1 MKTKMH
7 NGSRLLSLLLA
18 VVLVFTLTV
27 PALAAEKPQDMNLR
41 IAVMSDLHYLSP
53 DMIAD
58 TEDFEHAFNSDRKLL
73 KESSSVLHE
82 MLERVRADKPDILL
96 VSGDLTKDGEQ
107 ECHAA
112 LAKQLQQLQQDVPGL
127 KIYVI
132 NGNHDIRNYNA
143 KNFNTADGKAV
154 PATRTHPEDF
164 KRIYDFVYSD
174 PTVIATFTP
183 AAGNEAGSL
192 SYVARPVEGL
202 TVIAM
207 DTCRYSSDNTSN
219 GDDEHETSG
228 AISADLEKW
237 VIEQTAAAKARGDLV
252 IGLEH
257 HGLVPHF
264 DVEPTIL
271 PMYLVNGYERIAQE
285 YADAGMSAVFTGHMH
300 AVDIAAMTTKAGN
313 TFYDIE
319 TGSALTYPCP
329 IRFVDLRRS
338 TVGGETNTYMSVSTK
353 THIGP
358 INYTDPA
365 TGVAY
370 VIDDLTE
377 YAREFGFSTAM
388 LKTVAGDF
396 VKSFFGKYLPN
407 DTWPVTKIIE
417 NIDKIIE
424 DVASIP
430 VAEGN
435 NLLDFANW
443 IYRCNLAGEDDG
455 NYPAWVQSGI
465 DQLKSGALLDQ
476 VLDIVAKDA
485 FGRGSVLF
493 TKFQGLFT
501 KYLKSQLNDLLVK
514 IVVSMSVDNNC
525 PDDNDKTILLEGSNA
540 QVRLLPVTGSS
551 AATTQAYVQGDTATV
566 FLTSR
571 QLRAATGAQSGVAV
585 TVDATDPAVGT
596 VVLAGRSIANACDA
610 GAAALQ
616 VKFRSGTVTLDAR
629 ALAALDLHKDVAVSL
644 ASGASLNAAQ
654 QRALGSQAAAA
665 TLANASVLV
674 DGAAASCPA
683 GSVRAAVAVNAAND
697 LTAWSLADDGSISA
711 VGGVYDA
718 GQQTYAFDVVNGV
731 TAIARFPF
739 TDVVA
744 GTWYY
749 GAAAYAYNN
758 GLFAGMTPTT
768 FAPNA
773 TMTRAMLVSVLWRLA
788 GAPAPKAP
796 NTFVDVPDGAWYTD
810 AVTWAAENGVVS
822 GIGGSRFDP
831 SGFVTREQTAEI
843 LYNYAHS
850 KGYDVSARADLT
862 AFPDAASVSGWAEEA
877 LSWANAAGLINGTV
891 RDGQTI
897 LDPQGRRKKS
907 RTQPATAIIGSG
919 RTYKGFLIKSAAP
932 AWAVSAQTT
941 RRQYRS

>member
-7 NGSRLLSLLLA
+7 NGSRLLSLLLS

-73 KESSSVLHE
+73 KESSSVLRE

-154 PATRTHPEDF
+154 PATRTEPEDF

-174 PTVIATFTP
+174 PTVLATFTP
-183 AAGNEAGSL
+183 AEGNKAGGL

-264 DVEPTIL
+264 DVQPTIL

-285 YADAGMSAVFTGHMH
+285 YADAGMSVVFTGHMH

-329 IRFVDLRRS
+329 VRFVDLRRS

-358 INYTDPA
+358 IHYTDPA

-377 YAREFGFSTAM
+377 YAREFGFTTAM

-396 VKSFFGKYLPN
+396 IKSFFGKYLPN
-407 DTWPVTKIIE
+407 DTWPVTKIVA
-417 NIDKIIE
+417 NIDQIID
-424 DVASIP
+424 DVAAVPI
-430 VAEGN
+430 AEGN

-629 ALAALDLHKDVAVSL
+629 ALAALDLHKDVTVSL

-683 GSVRAAVAVNAAND
+683 GSVRAAVAVNAADD
-697 LTAWSLADDGSISA
+697 LTAWSLADDGSIST
-711 VGGVYDA
+711 VGGAYDA

-897 LDPQGRRKKS
+897 LDPQGSAS
-907 RTQPATAIIGSG
+907 R
-919 RTYKGFLIKSAAP
+919 
-932 AWAVSAQTT
+932 AQVAMILMN
-941 RRQYRS
+941 YVEHVVNA

>member
-73 KESSSVLHE
+73 KESSSVLRE

-154 PATRTHPEDF
+154 PATRTEPEDF

-174 PTVIATFTP
+174 PTVLATFTP
-183 AAGNEAGSL
+183 AEGNKAGGL

-264 DVEPTIL
+264 DVQPTIL

-285 YADAGMSAVFTGHMH
+285 YADAGMSVVFTGHMH

-329 IRFVDLRRS
+329 VRFVDLRRS

-358 INYTDPA
+358 IHYTDPA

-377 YAREFGFSTAM
+377 YAREFGFTTAM

-396 VKSFFGKYLPN
+396 IKSFFGKYLPN
-407 DTWPVTKIIE
+407 DTWPVTKIIA
-417 NIDKIIE
+417 NIDQIID
-424 DVASIP
+424 DVAAVPI
-430 VAEGN
+430 AEGN

-683 GSVRAAVAVNAAND
+683 GSVRAAVAVNAADD

-711 VGGVYDA
+711 VGGAYDA

-897 LDPQGRRKKS
+897 LDPQGSAS
-907 RTQPATAIIGSG
+907 R
-919 RTYKGFLIKSAAP
+919 
-932 AWAVSAQTT
+932 AQVAMILMN
-941 RRQYRS
+941 YVEHVVNA

>member
-112 LAKQLQQLQQDVPGL
+112 LAKQLQQLQQDIPGL

-143 KNFNTADGKAV
+143 KNFNTPDGKAV

-183 AAGNEAGSL
+183 AEGNKAGGL

-455 NYPAWVQSGI
+455 NYPAWVQSGV

-683 GSVRAAVAVNAAND
+683 GSVRAAVAVNAADD

-711 VGGVYDA
+711 VSGAYDA

-862 AFPDAASVSGWAEEA
+862 AFPDAGSVSGWAEEA

-897 LDPQGRRKKS
+897 LDPQGSAS
-907 RTQPATAIIGSG
+907 R
-919 RTYKGFLIKSAAP
+919 
-932 AWAVSAQTT
+932 AQVAMILMN
-941 RRQYRS
+941 YVEHVVNA

>member
-58 TEDFEHAFNSDRKLL
+58 TEDFEHALNSDRKLL
-73 KESSSVLHE
+73 KESSAILYE
-82 MLERVRADKPDILL
+82 KFEQVRADKPDILL

-112 LAKQLQQLQQDVPGL
+112 LAKQLQQLQQDIPGL

-143 KNFNTADGKAV
+143 KNFNTPDGKAV

-202 TVIAM
+202 TIVAM
-207 DTCRYSSDNTSN
+207 DTCRYSKENTSN
-219 GDDEHETSG
+219 GTDEHETSG

-407 DTWPVTKIIE
+407 DTWPVTKIIA
-417 NIDKIIE
+417 NIDQIID
-424 DVASIP
+424 DVAAVPI
-430 VAEGN
+430 AEGN

-455 NYPAWVQSGI
+455 NYPAWVQSGM
-465 DQLKSGALLDQ
+465 DQLRSGALLDQ

-485 FGRGSVLF
+485 FGRSSVLF

-540 QVRLLPVTGSS
+540 QVRLLPVTGSN

-644 ASGASLNAAQ
+644 ASGTSLNAAQ

-683 GSVRAAVAVNAAND
+683 GSVRAAVAVNAADD

-711 VGGVYDA
+711 VGGAYDA

-897 LDPQGRRKKS
+897 LDPQGSAS
-907 RTQPATAIIGSG
+907 R
-919 RTYKGFLIKSAAP
+919 
-932 AWAVSAQTT
+932 AQVAMILMN
-941 RRQYRS
+941 YVEHVVNA

>member
-7 NGSRLLSLLLA
+7 NGSRLLSLLLV

-58 TEDFEHAFNSDRKLL
+58 TADFEHALNSDRKLL
-73 KESSSVLHE
+73 KESSAILYE
-82 MLERVRADKPDILL
+82 KFEQVRADKPDILL

-112 LAKQLQQLQQDVPGL
+112 LAKQLQQLQQDIPGL

-154 PATRTHPEDF
+154 PATRTEPEDF

-183 AAGNEAGSL
+183 AEGNKAGGL

-264 DVEPTIL
+264 DVQPTIL

-285 YADAGMSAVFTGHMH
+285 YADAGMSVVFTGHMH

-329 IRFVDLRRS
+329 VRFVDLRRS

-358 INYTDPA
+358 IHYTDPA

-377 YAREFGFSTAM
+377 YARKFGFTTDM

-407 DTWPVTKIIE
+407 DTWPVTKIVA
-417 NIDKIIE
+417 NIDQIID
-424 DVASIP
+424 DVAAVPI
-430 VAEGN
+430 AEGN

-654 QRALGSQAAAA
+654 QRALGSQAATA

-683 GSVRAAVAVNAAND
+683 GSVRAAVAVNAADD

-711 VGGVYDA
+711 VGGAYDA

-897 LDPQGRRKKS
+897 LDPQGSAS
-907 RTQPATAIIGSG
+907 R
-919 RTYKGFLIKSAAP
+919 
-932 AWAVSAQTT
+932 AQVAMILMN
-941 RRQYRS
+941 YVEHVVNA

>member
-27 PALAAEKPQDMNLR
+27 SALAAEKPQDMNLR

-154 PATRTHPEDF
+154 PATRTEPEDF

-174 PTVIATFTP
+174 PTVLATFTP
-183 AAGNEAGSL
+183 AEGNKAGGL

-264 DVEPTIL
+264 DVQPTIL

-285 YADAGMSAVFTGHMH
+285 YADAGMSVVFTGHMH

-329 IRFVDLRRS
+329 VRFVDLRRS

-358 INYTDPA
+358 IHYTDPA
-365 TGVAY
+365 TGTAH

-377 YAREFGFSTAM
+377 YAREFGFTTDM

-407 DTWPVTKIIE
+407 DTWPVTKIIA
-417 NIDKIIE
+417 NIDQIID
-424 DVASIP
+424 DVAAVPI
-430 VAEGN
+430 AEGN

-644 ASGASLNAAQ
+644 AGGASLNAAQ
-654 QRALGSQAAAA
+654 QRALGTQAATA
-665 TLANASVLV
+665 TLARASVTV

-683 GSVRAAVAVNAAND
+683 GSVRAAVAVNAADD

-711 VGGVYDA
+711 VGGAYDA

-788 GAPAPKAP
+788 GEPAPKAP

-862 AFPDAASVSGWAEEA
+862 AFPDAGSVSGWAEEA
-877 LSWANAAGLINGTV
+877 LAWANAAGLINGTV

-897 LDPQGRRKKS
+897 LDPQGSAS
-907 RTQPATAIIGSG
+907 R
-919 RTYKGFLIKSAAP
+919 
-932 AWAVSAQTT
+932 AQVAMILMN
-941 RRQYRS
+941 YVEHVVNA

>member
-154 PATRTHPEDF
+154 PATRTEPEDF

-174 PTVIATFTP
+174 PTVLATFTP
-183 AAGNEAGSL
+183 AEGNKAGGL

-207 DTCRYSSDNTSN
+207 DTCRYSADNTSN

-264 DVEPTIL
+264 DVQPTIL

-285 YADAGMSAVFTGHMH
+285 YADAGMSVVFTGHMH

-329 IRFVDLRRS
+329 VRFVDLRRS

-358 INYTDPA
+358 IHYTDPA

-377 YAREFGFSTAM
+377 YAREFGFTTAM

-407 DTWPVTKIIE
+407 DTWPVTKIIA
-417 NIDKIIE
+417 NIDQIID
-424 DVASIP
+424 DVAAVPI
-430 VAEGN
+430 AEGN

-644 ASGASLNAAQ
+644 AGGASLNAAQ

-683 GSVRAAVAVNAAND
+683 GSVRAAVAVNAADD

-711 VGGVYDA
+711 VSGAYDA

-843 LYNYAHS
+843 LYNYAHN

-897 LDPQGRRKKS
+897 LDPQGSAS
-907 RTQPATAIIGSG
+907 R
-919 RTYKGFLIKSAAP
+919 
-932 AWAVSAQTT
+932 AQVAMILMN
-941 RRQYRS
+941 YVEHVVNA

>member
-73 KESSSVLHE
+73 KESSSVLRE

-112 LAKQLQQLQQDVPGL
+112 LAKQLQQDVPGL

-154 PATRTHPEDF
+154 PATRTEPEDF
-164 KRIYDFVYSD
+164 KQIYDFVYSD

-183 AAGNEAGSL
+183 AEGNKAGGL

-264 DVEPTIL
+264 DVQPTIL

-285 YADAGMSAVFTGHMH
+285 YADAGMSVVFTGHMH

-329 IRFVDLRRS
+329 VRFVDLRRS

-358 INYTDPA
+358 IHYTDPA

-377 YAREFGFSTAM
+377 YAREFGFTTAM

-407 DTWPVTKIIE
+407 DTWPVTKIIA
-417 NIDKIIE
+417 NIDQIID
-424 DVASIP
+424 DVAAVPI
-430 VAEGN
+430 AEGN

-683 GSVRAAVAVNAAND
+683 GSVRAAVAVNAADD

-711 VGGVYDA
+711 VSGAYDA

-897 LDPQGRRKKS
+897 LDPQGSAS
-907 RTQPATAIIGSG
+907 R
-919 RTYKGFLIKSAAP
+919 
-932 AWAVSAQTT
+932 AQVAMILMN
-941 RRQYRS
+941 YVEHVVNA

>member
-73 KESSSVLHE
+73 KESSSVLRE

-112 LAKQLQQLQQDVPGL
+112 LAKQLQQLQQDIPGL

-143 KNFNTADGKAV
+143 KNFNTPDGKAV

-202 TVIAM
+202 TIVAM
-207 DTCRYSSDNTSN
+207 DTCRYSKENTSN
-219 GDDEHETSG
+219 GTDEHETSG

-377 YAREFGFSTAM
+377 YAREFGFTTAM

-396 VKSFFGKYLPN
+396 IKSFFGKYLPN
-407 DTWPVTKIIE
+407 DTWPVTKIVA
-417 NIDKIIE
+417 NIDQIID
-424 DVASIP
+424 DVAAVPI
-430 VAEGN
+430 AEGN

-455 NYPAWVQSGI
+455 NYPAWVQSGM
-465 DQLKSGALLDQ
+465 DQLRSGALLDQ

-654 QRALGSQAAAA
+654 QRALGSQAATA

-683 GSVRAAVAVNAAND
+683 GSVRAAVAVNAADD

-711 VGGVYDA
+711 VGGAYDA

-897 LDPQGRRKKS
+897 LDPQGSAS
-907 RTQPATAIIGSG
+907 R
-919 RTYKGFLIKSAAP
+919 
-932 AWAVSAQTT
+932 AQVAMILMN
-941 RRQYRS
+941 YVEHVVNA

>member
-154 PATRTHPEDF
+154 PATRTEPEDF

-485 FGRGSVLF
+485 FGRGSVLL

-654 QRALGSQAAAA
+654 QRALGSQAATA

-683 GSVRAAVAVNAAND
+683 GSVRAAVAVNAADD

-711 VGGVYDA
+711 VGGAYDA

-897 LDPQGRRKKS
+897 LDPQGSAS
-907 RTQPATAIIGSG
+907 R
-919 RTYKGFLIKSAAP
+919 
-932 AWAVSAQTT
+932 AQVAMILMN
-941 RRQYRS
+941 YVEHVVNA

>member
-73 KESSSVLHE
+73 KESSSVLRE

-154 PATRTHPEDF
+154 PATRTEPEDF

-183 AAGNEAGSL
+183 GEGNKAGGL

-264 DVEPTIL
+264 DVQPTIL

-285 YADAGMSAVFTGHMH
+285 YADAGMSVVFTGHMH

-329 IRFVDLRRS
+329 VRFVDLRRT

-358 INYTDPA
+358 IHYTDPA

-377 YAREFGFSTAM
+377 YARKFGFTTAM

-396 VKSFFGKYLPN
+396 IKSFFGKYLPN
-407 DTWPVTKIIE
+407 DTWPVTKIVA
-417 NIDKIIE
+417 NIDQIID
-424 DVASIP
+424 DVAAVPI
-430 VAEGN
+430 AEGN

-525 PDDNDKTILLEGSNA
+525 PDDNDKTILLESSNA

-654 QRALGSQAAAA
+654 QRALGSQAATA

-683 GSVRAAVAVNAAND
+683 GSVRAAVAVNAADD

-711 VGGVYDA
+711 VGGAYDA

-768 FAPNA
+768 FAPDA

-788 GAPAPKAP
+788 GEPAPKAP

-897 LDPQGRRKKS
+897 LDPQGSAS
-907 RTQPATAIIGSG
+907 R
-919 RTYKGFLIKSAAP
+919 
-932 AWAVSAQTT
+932 AQVAMILMN
-941 RRQYRS
+941 YVEHVVNA

>member
-1 MKTKMH
+1 MNHSKRI
-7 NGSRLLSLLLA
+7 GSRLLSLLLA
-18 VVLVFTLTV
+18 VALVLALSV
-27 PALAAEKPQDMNLR
+27 PAFAAQDSHSGADTGTLK
-41 IAVMSDLHYLSP
+41 IAVMSDDHYLSP
-53 DMIAD
+53 SMIRDTAD
-58 TEDFEHAFNSDRKLL
+58 YTTALNSDRKMFA
-73 KESSSVLHE
+73 ESDAILRT
-82 MLERVRADKPDILL
+82 MLDAVRQDKPDVLL
-96 VSGDLTKDGEQ
+96 ISGDLTKDGEQ
-107 ECHAA
+107 ECHKA
-112 LAKQLQQLQQDVPGL
+112 LAKALQQLQRDVPGL
-127 KIYVI
+127 KVYVI
-132 NGNHDIRNYNA
+132 NGNHDIRNA
-143 KNFNTADGKAV
+143 DALNFNTADGKAV
-154 PATRTHPEDF
+154 PATRTDPEDF
-164 KRIYDFVYSD
+164 KRIYDFIYSD
-174 PTVIATFTP
+174 PTVIATYTP
-183 AAGNEAGSL
+183 PAGKEAGGL
-192 SYVARPVEGL
+192 SYVARPADGYTLV
-202 TVIAM
+202 VI
-207 DTCRYSSDNTSN
+207 DTGRYSSDNTSTGKN
-219 GDDEHETSG
+219 EHETSG
-228 AISADLEKW
+228 AISADLEQW
-237 VIEQTAAAKARGDLV
+237 VIEQTAAAKARGDVVL
-252 IGLEH
+252 GMQH
-257 HGLVPHF
+257 HGLVAHF
-264 DVEPTIL
+264 DVQPTIL
-271 PMYLVNGYERIAQE
+271 PMYLVNDYERLSQE
-285 YADAGMSAVFTGHMH
+285 YADAGMSVMFTGHSH
-300 AVDIAAMTTKAGN
+300 AVDIASATTVAGN
-313 TFYDIE
+313 TIYDIE
-319 TGSALTYPCP
+319 TGSGLTYPSP
-329 IRFVDLRRS
+329 LRFVELRRS
-338 TVGGETNTYMSVSTK
+338 ADATVVSTGVR
-353 THIGP
+353 THFGP
-358 INYTDPA
+358 IHYTDPL
-365 TGVAY
+365 TGTAKT
-370 VIDDLTE
+370 IDDLTE
-377 YAREFGFSTAM
+377 YGRAHGFTTDM
-388 LKTVAGDF
+388 LKTVAGSF
-396 VKSFFGKYLPN
+396 VKSFFGKFLPN
-407 DTWPVTKIIE
+407 DTWPVTKIIA
-417 NIDKIIE
+417 NIDQIID
-424 DVASIP
+424 DVAAVPI
-430 VAEGN
+430 AEGN

-443 IYRCNLAGEDDG
+443 IYQCNLAGEDDG
-455 NYPAWVQSGI
+455 NYPAWVQSGV

-476 VLDIVAKDA
+476 VLDIVARDT
-485 FGRGSVLF
+485 FGCGSVLF

-501 KYLKSQLNDLLVK
+501 RYLKSQLNDLLVK

-525 PDDNDKTILLEGSNA
+525 ADDNDMTFLIANSGDA
-540 QVRLLPVTGSS
+540 QIRLLPVSGSS
-551 AATTQAYVQGDTATV
+551 AATTQAYVQGSTATV

-571 QLRAATGAQSGVAV
+571 QLRAATDAQFDATV
-585 TVDATDPAVGT
+585 TINATDPAADT
-596 VVLAGRSIANACDA
+596 VILSGRSIINARNA
-610 GAAALQ
+610 GVAALQ

-654 QRALGSQAAAA
+654 QRALGSQAATA

-683 GSVRAAVAVNAAND
+683 GSVRAEVAVNAADD

-711 VGGVYDA
+711 VGGAYDA

-897 LDPQGRRKKS
+897 LDPQGSAS
-907 RTQPATAIIGSG
+907 R
-919 RTYKGFLIKSAAP
+919 
-932 AWAVSAQTT
+932 AQVAMILMN
-941 RRQYRS
+941 YVEHVVNA

>member
-27 PALAAEKPQDMNLR
+27 PALAADKPQDMNLR

-58 TEDFEHAFNSDRKLL
+58 TADFEHALNSDRKLL
-73 KESSSVLHE
+73 KESSAILYE
-82 MLERVRADKPDILL
+82 KFEQVRADKPDILL

-154 PATRTHPEDF
+154 PATRTEPEDF

-174 PTVIATFTP
+174 PTVLATFTP
-183 AAGNEAGSL
+183 AEGNKAGGL

-264 DVEPTIL
+264 DVQPTIL

-285 YADAGMSAVFTGHMH
+285 YADAGMSVVFTGHMH

-329 IRFVDLRRS
+329 VRFVDLRRS

-358 INYTDPA
+358 IHYTDPA

-377 YAREFGFSTAM
+377 YAREFGFTTAM

-407 DTWPVTKIIE
+407 DTWPVTKIIA
-417 NIDKIIE
+417 NIDQIID
-424 DVASIP
+424 DVAAVPI
-430 VAEGN
+430 AEGN

-683 GSVRAAVAVNAAND
+683 GSVRAAVAVNAADD

-711 VGGVYDA
+711 VSGAYDA

-862 AFPDAASVSGWAEEA
+862 AFPDAGSVSGWAEEA

-897 LDPQGRRKKS
+897 LDPQGSAS
-907 RTQPATAIIGSG
+907 R
-919 RTYKGFLIKSAAP
+919 
-932 AWAVSAQTT
+932 AQVAMILMN
-941 RRQYRS
+941 YVEHVVNA

>member
-154 PATRTHPEDF
+154 PATRTEPEDF

-174 PTVIATFTP
+174 PTVLATFTP
-183 AAGNEAGSL
+183 AEGNKAGGL

-264 DVEPTIL
+264 DVQPTIL

-285 YADAGMSAVFTGHMH
+285 YADAGMSVVFTGHMH

-329 IRFVDLRRS
+329 VRFVDLRRS

-358 INYTDPA
+358 IHYTDPA

-377 YAREFGFSTAM
+377 YAREFGFTTAM

-396 VKSFFGKYLPN
+396 IKSFFGKYLPN
-407 DTWPVTKIIE
+407 DTWPVTKIVA
-417 NIDKIIE
+417 NIDQIID
-424 DVASIP
+424 DVAAVPI
-430 VAEGN
+430 AEGN

-455 NYPAWVQSGI
+455 NYPAWVQSGV

-683 GSVRAAVAVNAAND
+683 GSVRAAVAVNAADD

-711 VGGVYDA
+711 VGGAYDA

-788 GAPAPKAP
+788 GEPAPKAP

-897 LDPQGRRKKS
+897 LDPQGSAS
-907 RTQPATAIIGSG
+907 R
-919 RTYKGFLIKSAAP
+919 
-932 AWAVSAQTT
+932 AQVAMILMN
-941 RRQYRS
+941 YVEHVVNA

>member
-154 PATRTHPEDF
+154 PATRTEPEDF

-174 PTVIATFTP
+174 PTVLATFTP
-183 AAGNEAGSL
+183 AEGNKAGGL

-264 DVEPTIL
+264 DVQPTIL

-285 YADAGMSAVFTGHMH
+285 YADAGMSVVFTGHMH

-329 IRFVDLRRS
+329 VRFVDLRRS

-358 INYTDPA
+358 IHYTDPA

-377 YAREFGFSTAM
+377 YAREFGFTTAM

-407 DTWPVTKIIE
+407 DTWPVTKIVA
-417 NIDKIIE
+417 NIDQIID
-424 DVASIP
+424 DVAAVPI
-430 VAEGN
+430 AEGN

-540 QVRLLPVTGSS
+540 QVRLLPVTGSN

-665 TLANASVLV
+665 TLTNASVLV

-683 GSVRAAVAVNAAND
+683 GSVRAAVAVNAADD

-711 VGGVYDA
+711 VSGAYDA

-897 LDPQGRRKKS
+897 LDPQGSAS
-907 RTQPATAIIGSG
+907 R
-919 RTYKGFLIKSAAP
+919 
-932 AWAVSAQTT
+932 AQVAMILMN
-941 RRQYRS
+941 YVEHVVNA

>member
-154 PATRTHPEDF
+154 PATRTEPEDF
-164 KRIYDFVYSD
+164 KQIYDFVYSD

-183 AAGNEAGSL
+183 AEGNKAGGL

-202 TVIAM
+202 TIVAM
-207 DTCRYSSDNTSN
+207 DTCRYSKENTSN
-219 GDDEHETSG
+219 GTDEHETSG

-455 NYPAWVQSGI
+455 NYPAWVQSGV

-476 VLDIVAKDA
+476 VLDIVARDT
-485 FGRGSVLF
+485 FGCGSVLF

-501 KYLKSQLNDLLVK
+501 RYLKSQLNDLLVK

-571 QLRAATGAQSGVAV
+571 QLRAATDAQFDATV
-585 TVDATDPAVGT
+585 TINATDPAADT
-596 VVLAGRSIANACDA
+596 VILSGRSIINARNA
-610 GAAALQ
+610 GVAALQ

-644 ASGASLNAAQ
+644 TGASLNAAQ
-654 QRALGSQAAAA
+654 QRALGSQAATA

-683 GSVRAAVAVNAAND
+683 GSVRAAVAVNAADD

-711 VGGVYDA
+711 VGGTYDA

-897 LDPQGRRKKS
+897 LDPQGSAS
-907 RTQPATAIIGSG
+907 R
-919 RTYKGFLIKSAAP
+919 
-932 AWAVSAQTT
+932 AQVAMILMN
-941 RRQYRS
+941 YVEHVVNA

>member
-143 KNFNTADGKAV
+143 KNFNTPDGKAV
-154 PATRTHPEDF
+154 PATRTEPEDF

-174 PTVIATFTP
+174 PTVLATFTP
-183 AAGNEAGSL
+183 AEGNKAGGL

-264 DVEPTIL
+264 DVQPTIL

-285 YADAGMSAVFTGHMH
+285 YADAGMSVVFTGHMH

-329 IRFVDLRRS
+329 VRFVDLRRS

-358 INYTDPA
+358 IHYTDPA

-377 YAREFGFSTAM
+377 YAREFGFTTAM

-396 VKSFFGKYLPN
+396 IKSFFGKYLPN
-407 DTWPVTKIIE
+407 DTWPVTKIIA
-417 NIDKIIE
+417 NIDQIID
-424 DVASIP
+424 DVAAVPI
-430 VAEGN
+430 AEGN

-585 TVDATDPAVGT
+585 TGDATDPAVGT

-654 QRALGSQAAAA
+654 QRALGSQAATA

-683 GSVRAAVAVNAAND
+683 GSVRAAVAVNAADD

-711 VGGVYDA
+711 VGGAYDA

-897 LDPQGRRKKS
+897 LDPQGSAS
-907 RTQPATAIIGSG
+907 R
-919 RTYKGFLIKSAAP
+919 
-932 AWAVSAQTT
+932 AQVAMILMN
-941 RRQYRS
+941 YVEHVVNA

>member
-58 TEDFEHAFNSDRKLL
+58 TEDFEHALNSDRKLL
-73 KESSSVLHE
+73 KESSAILNE
-82 MLERVRADKPDILL
+82 MFERVRADKPDILL

-112 LAKQLQQLQQDVPGL
+112 LAKQLQQLQQDIPGL

-154 PATRTHPEDF
+154 LATRTEPEDF

-183 AAGNEAGSL
+183 AEGNKAGGL

-207 DTCRYSSDNTSN
+207 DTCRYSSDNTSI

-264 DVEPTIL
+264 DVQPTIL

-285 YADAGMSAVFTGHMH
+285 YADAGMSVVFTGHMH
-300 AVDIAAMTTKAGN
+300 AVDIAAMTTAAGN

-358 INYTDPA
+358 IHYTDPA
-365 TGVAY
+365 TGAAY

-377 YAREFGFSTAM
+377 YAREFGFSTDM

-407 DTWPVTKIIE
+407 DTWPVTKIVA
-417 NIDKIIE
+417 NIDQIID
-424 DVASIP
+424 DVAAIP
-430 VAEGN
+430 IAEGK

-443 IYRCNLAGEDDG
+443 IYQCNLAGEDDG
-455 NYPAWVQSGI
+455 NYPAWVQSGV

-525 PDDNDKTILLEGSNA
+525 PDDNDKTILLEDSNA
-540 QVRLLPVTGSS
+540 QIRLLPVTGSGT
-551 AATTQAYVQGDTATV
+551 ATTQAYVQGDTATV

-596 VVLAGRSIANACDA
+596 VVLSGRSIANARDA

-654 QRALGSQAAAA
+654 QRALGSQAATA

-683 GSVRAAVAVNAAND
+683 GSVRAAVAVNAADD

-711 VGGVYDA
+711 VGGAYDA

-862 AFPDAASVSGWAEEA
+862 AFPDAGSVSGWAEEA
-877 LSWANAAGLINGTV
+877 LSWANATGLINGTV

-897 LDPQGRRKKS
+897 LDPQGSAS
-907 RTQPATAIIGSG
+907 R
-919 RTYKGFLIKSAAP
+919 
-932 AWAVSAQTT
+932 AQVAMILMN
-941 RRQYRS
+941 YVEHVVNA

>member
-18 VVLVFTLTV
+18 VVLAFTLTV
-27 PALAAEKPQDMNLR
+27 PALAADKPQDMNLR

-143 KNFNTADGKAV
+143 KNFNTPDGKAV

-202 TVIAM
+202 TIIAM
-207 DTCRYSSDNTSN
+207 DTCRYSKENTSN
-219 GDDEHETSG
+219 GTDEHETSG

-252 IGLEH
+252 VGLEH

-285 YADAGMSAVFTGHMH
+285 YADAGMSVVFTGHMH

-358 INYTDPA
+358 IHYTDPA

-377 YAREFGFSTAM
+377 YAREFGFTTAM

-396 VKSFFGKYLPN
+396 IKSFFGKYLPN
-407 DTWPVTKIIE
+407 DTWPVTKIIA
-417 NIDKIIE
+417 NIDQIID
-424 DVASIP
+424 DVAAVPI
-430 VAEGN
+430 AEGN

-683 GSVRAAVAVNAAND
+683 GSVRAAVAVNAADD

-711 VGGVYDA
+711 VGGAYDA

-897 LDPQGRRKKS
+897 LDPQGSAS
-907 RTQPATAIIGSG
+907 R
-919 RTYKGFLIKSAAP
+919 
-932 AWAVSAQTT
+932 AQVAMILMN
-941 RRQYRS
+941 YVEHVVNA

>member
-18 VVLVFTLTV
+18 VVLVLTLTV

-73 KESSSVLHE
+73 KESSSVLRE

-112 LAKQLQQLQQDVPGL
+112 LAKQLQQLQQDIPGL

-143 KNFNTADGKAV
+143 KDFNTPDGKAV

-202 TVIAM
+202 TIVAM
-207 DTCRYSSDNTSN
+207 DTCRYSKENTSN
-219 GDDEHETSG
+219 GTDEHETSG

-407 DTWPVTKIIE
+407 DTWPVTKIIA
-417 NIDKIIE
+417 NIDQIID
-424 DVASIP
+424 DVAAVPI
-430 VAEGN
+430 AEGN

-455 NYPAWVQSGI
+455 NYPAWVQSGM
-465 DQLKSGALLDQ
+465 DQLRSGALLDQ

-485 FGRGSVLF
+485 FGRSSVLF

-501 KYLKSQLNDLLVK
+501 KYLKGQLNDLLVK

-571 QLRAATGAQSGVAV
+571 QLRTATGAQSGVAV

-665 TLANASVLV
+665 TLANTSVLV

-683 GSVRAAVAVNAAND
+683 GSVRAAVAVNAADD

-711 VGGVYDA
+711 VGGAYDA

-749 GAAAYAYNN
+749 GAAAYACNN

-788 GAPAPKAP
+788 GEPAPKAP

-862 AFPDAASVSGWAEEA
+862 AFPDAGSVSGWAEEA

-897 LDPQGRRKKS
+897 LDPQGSAS
-907 RTQPATAIIGSG
+907 R
-919 RTYKGFLIKSAAP
+919 
-932 AWAVSAQTT
+932 AQVAMILMN
-941 RRQYRS
+941 YVEHVVNA

>member
-73 KESSSVLHE
+73 KESSSVLRE

-154 PATRTHPEDF
+154 PATRTEPEDF

-183 AAGNEAGSL
+183 AEGNKAGGL

-207 DTCRYSSDNTSN
+207 DTCRYSSDNTSI

-264 DVEPTIL
+264 DVQPTIL

-285 YADAGMSAVFTGHMH
+285 YADAGMSVVFTGHMH
-300 AVDIAAMTTKAGN
+300 AVDIAAMTTASGN

-329 IRFVDLRRS
+329 VRFVDLRRS

-358 INYTDPA
+358 IHYTDPA

-377 YAREFGFSTAM
+377 YAREFGFTTAM

-407 DTWPVTKIIE
+407 DTWPVTKIVA
-417 NIDKIIE
+417 NIDQIID
-424 DVASIP
+424 DVAAIP
-430 VAEGN
+430 IAEGN

-455 NYPAWVQSGI
+455 NYPAWVQSGV

-654 QRALGSQAAAA
+654 QRALGSQAATA

-683 GSVRAAVAVNAAND
+683 GSVRAAVAVNAADD

-711 VGGVYDA
+711 VGGAYDA

-788 GAPAPKAP
+788 GEPAPKAP

-810 AVTWAAENGVVS
+810 AVTWAAENGVIS

-862 AFPDAASVSGWAEEA
+862 AFPDAGSVSGWAEEA

-897 LDPQGRRKKS
+897 LDPQGSAS
-907 RTQPATAIIGSG
+907 R
-919 RTYKGFLIKSAAP
+919 
-932 AWAVSAQTT
+932 AQVAMILMN
-941 RRQYRS
+941 YVEHVVNA

>member
-143 KNFNTADGKAV
+143 KNFNTPDGKAV

-455 NYPAWVQSGI
+455 NYPAWVQSGM
-465 DQLKSGALLDQ
+465 DQLRSGALLDQ

-485 FGRGSVLF
+485 FGRSSVLF

-540 QVRLLPVTGSS
+540 QMRLLPVTGSS

-654 QRALGSQAAAA
+654 QRALGSQAATA

-683 GSVRAAVAVNAAND
+683 GSVRAAVAVNAADD

-711 VGGVYDA
+711 VGGAYDA

-788 GAPAPKAP
+788 GEPAPKAP

-862 AFPDAASVSGWAEEA
+862 AFPDAGSVSGWAEEA

-897 LDPQGRRKKS
+897 LDPQGSAS
-907 RTQPATAIIGSG
+907 R
-919 RTYKGFLIKSAAP
+919 
-932 AWAVSAQTT
+932 AQVAMILMN
-941 RRQYRS
+941 YVEHVVNA

>member
-73 KESSSVLHE
+73 KESSSVLRE

-112 LAKQLQQLQQDVPGL
+112 LAKQLQQLQQDIPGL

-143 KNFNTADGKAV
+143 KNFNTPDGKAV

-202 TVIAM
+202 TIVAM
-207 DTCRYSSDNTSN
+207 DTCRYSKENTSN
-219 GDDEHETSG
+219 GTDEHETSG

-329 IRFVDLRRS
+329 VRFVDLRRS

-358 INYTDPA
+358 IHYTDPA

-377 YAREFGFSTAM
+377 YAREFGFTTAM

-407 DTWPVTKIIE
+407 DTWPVTKIVA
-417 NIDKIIE
+417 NIDQIID
-424 DVASIP
+424 DVAAVPI
-430 VAEGN
+430 AEGN

-540 QVRLLPVTGSS
+540 QVRLLPVTGSN

-683 GSVRAAVAVNAAND
+683 GSVRAAVAVNAADD

-711 VGGVYDA
+711 VGGAYDA

-788 GAPAPKAP
+788 GEPAPKAP

-862 AFPDAASVSGWAEEA
+862 AFPDAGSVSGWAEEA

-897 LDPQGRRKKS
+897 LDPQGSAS
-907 RTQPATAIIGSG
+907 R
-919 RTYKGFLIKSAAP
+919 
-932 AWAVSAQTT
+932 AQVAMILMN
-941 RRQYRS
+941 YVEHVVNA

>member
-143 KNFNTADGKAV
+143 KNFNTADGKAM
-154 PATRTHPEDF
+154 PATRTEPEDF

-174 PTVIATFTP
+174 PTVLATFTP
-183 AAGNEAGSL
+183 AEGNKAGGL

-264 DVEPTIL
+264 DVQPTIL

-285 YADAGMSAVFTGHMH
+285 YADAGMSVVFTGHMH

-329 IRFVDLRRS
+329 VRFVDLRRS

-358 INYTDPA
+358 IHYTDPA

-377 YAREFGFSTAM
+377 YAREFGFTTAM

-407 DTWPVTKIIE
+407 DTWPVTKIVA
-417 NIDKIIE
+417 NIDQIID
-424 DVASIP
+424 DVAAVPI
-430 VAEGN
+430 AEGN

-540 QVRLLPVTGSS
+540 QVRLLPVTGSN

-683 GSVRAAVAVNAAND
+683 GSVRAAVAVNAADD

-711 VGGVYDA
+711 VSGAYDA

-897 LDPQGRRKKS
+897 LDPQGSAS
-907 RTQPATAIIGSG
+907 R
-919 RTYKGFLIKSAAP
+919 
-932 AWAVSAQTT
+932 AQVAMILMN
-941 RRQYRS
+941 YVEHVVNA

>member
-112 LAKQLQQLQQDVPGL
+112 LAKQLQQLQQDIPGL

-143 KNFNTADGKAV
+143 KNFNTPDGKAV
-154 PATRTHPEDF
+154 PATRTEPEDF
-164 KRIYDFVYSD
+164 KQIYDFVYSD

-183 AAGNEAGSL
+183 AEGNKAGGL

-207 DTCRYSSDNTSN
+207 DTCRYSSDNTSI

-264 DVEPTIL
+264 DVQPTIL

-285 YADAGMSAVFTGHMH
+285 YADAGMSVVFTGHMH
-300 AVDIAAMTTKAGN
+300 AVDIAAMTTAAGN

-329 IRFVDLRRS
+329 VRFVDLRRS

-358 INYTDPA
+358 IHYTDPA

-377 YAREFGFSTAM
+377 YAREFGFTTDM

-396 VKSFFGKYLPN
+396 IKSFFGKYLPN
-407 DTWPVTKIIE
+407 DTWPVTKIIA
-417 NIDKIIE
+417 NIDQIID
-424 DVASIP
+424 DVAAVPI
-430 VAEGN
+430 AEGN
-435 NLLDFANW
+435 DLLDFANW

-596 VVLAGRSIANACDA
+596 VVLAGRSIANACDT

-654 QRALGSQAAAA
+654 QRALGSQAATA

-683 GSVRAAVAVNAAND
+683 GSVRAAVAVNAADD

-711 VGGVYDA
+711 VGGAYDA

-862 AFPDAASVSGWAEEA
+862 AFPDAGSVSGWAEEA

-897 LDPQGRRKKS
+897 LDPQGSAS
-907 RTQPATAIIGSG
+907 R
-919 RTYKGFLIKSAAP
+919 
-932 AWAVSAQTT
+932 AQVAMILMN
-941 RRQYRS
+941 YVEHVVNA

>member
-27 PALAAEKPQDMNLR
+27 PAFAAEKPQDMNLR

-58 TEDFEHAFNSDRKLL
+58 TEDFEHALNSDRKLL
-73 KESSSVLHE
+73 KESSAILNE
-82 MLERVRADKPDILL
+82 MFERVRADKPDILL

-112 LAKQLQQLQQDVPGL
+112 LAKQLQQLQQDIPGL

-154 PATRTHPEDF
+154 PATRTEPEDF

-174 PTVIATFTP
+174 PTVLATFTP
-183 AAGNEAGSL
+183 AEGNKAGGL

-202 TVIAM
+202 TIIAM

-264 DVEPTIL
+264 DVQPTIL

-285 YADAGMSAVFTGHMH
+285 YADAGMSVVFTGHMH

-377 YAREFGFSTAM
+377 YARKFGFSTAM

-407 DTWPVTKIIE
+407 DTWPVTKIVA
-417 NIDKIIE
+417 NIDKIID
-424 DVASIP
+424 DVAAVPI
-430 VAEGN
+430 AEGN

-455 NYPAWVQSGI
+455 NYPAWVQSGV

-476 VLDIVAKDA
+476 VLDIVARDT
-485 FGRGSVLF
+485 FGCGSVLF

-501 KYLKSQLNDLLVK
+501 RYLKSQLNDLLVK

-525 PDDNDKTILLEGSNA
+525 ADDNDMTFLIANSGDA
-540 QVRLLPVTGSS
+540 QIRLLPVSGSS
-551 AATTQAYVQGDTATV
+551 AATTQAYVQGSTATV

-571 QLRAATGAQSGVAV
+571 QLRAATDAQFDATV
-585 TVDATDPAVGT
+585 TINATDPAADT
-596 VVLAGRSIANACDA
+596 VILSGRSIINARNA
-610 GAAALQ
+610 GVAALQ

-644 ASGASLNAAQ
+644 TGASLNAAQ
-654 QRALGSQAAAA
+654 QRALGTQAGSAV
-665 TLANASVLV
+665 LANASVLV

-683 GSVRAAVAVNAAND
+683 GSVRAAVAVNAADD

-711 VGGVYDA
+711 VGGAYDA

-788 GAPAPKAP
+788 GEPAPKAP

-862 AFPDAASVSGWAEEA
+862 VFPDAGSVSGWAEKA

-897 LDPQGRRKKS
+897 LDPQGSAS
-907 RTQPATAIIGSG
+907 R
-919 RTYKGFLIKSAAP
+919 
-932 AWAVSAQTT
+932 AQVAMILMN
-941 RRQYRS
+941 YVEHVVNA

>member
-73 KESSSVLHE
+73 KESSSVLRE

-154 PATRTHPEDF
+154 PATRTEPEDF

-174 PTVIATFTP
+174 PTVLATFTP
-183 AAGNEAGSL
+183 AEGNKAGGL

-207 DTCRYSSDNTSN
+207 DTCRYSADNTSN

-264 DVEPTIL
+264 DVQPTIL

-285 YADAGMSAVFTGHMH
+285 YADAGMSVVFTGHMH

-313 TFYDIE
+313 TLYDIE

-329 IRFVDLRRS
+329 VRFVDLRRS

-358 INYTDPA
+358 IHYTDPA

-377 YAREFGFSTAM
+377 YAREFGFTTAM

-407 DTWPVTKIIE
+407 DTWPVTKIVA
-417 NIDKIIE
+417 NIDQIID
-424 DVASIP
+424 DVAAVPI
-430 VAEGN
+430 AEGN

-540 QVRLLPVTGSS
+540 QVRLLPVTGSN

-596 VVLAGRSIANACDA
+596 VILAGRSIANACDA

-644 ASGASLNAAQ
+644 ANGASLNAAQ

-683 GSVRAAVAVNAAND
+683 GSVRAAVAVNAADD

-711 VGGVYDA
+711 VDGAYDA
-718 GQQTYAFDVVNGV
+718 GQQTYAFDVVNGM

-788 GAPAPKAP
+788 GEPAPKAP

-897 LDPQGRRKKS
+897 LDPQGSAS
-907 RTQPATAIIGSG
+907 R
-919 RTYKGFLIKSAAP
+919 
-932 AWAVSAQTT
+932 AQVAMILMN
-941 RRQYRS
+941 YVEHVVNA

>member
-112 LAKQLQQLQQDVPGL
+112 LAKQLQQLQQDIPGL

-143 KNFNTADGKAV
+143 KNFNTPDGKAV
-154 PATRTHPEDF
+154 PATRTEPEDF
-164 KRIYDFVYSD
+164 KQIYDFVYSD

-183 AAGNEAGSL
+183 AEGNKAGGL

-202 TVIAM
+202 TIIAM

-264 DVEPTIL
+264 DVQPTIL

-285 YADAGMSAVFTGHMH
+285 YADAGMSVVFTGHMH

-329 IRFVDLRRS
+329 VRFVDLRRS

-358 INYTDPA
+358 IHYTDPA

-377 YAREFGFSTAM
+377 YAREFGFTTAM

-407 DTWPVTKIIE
+407 DTWPVTKIIA
-417 NIDKIIE
+417 NIDQIID
-424 DVASIP
+424 DVAAVPI
-430 VAEGN
+430 AEGN

-596 VVLAGRSIANACDA
+596 VVLAGRSIANARDA

-644 ASGASLNAAQ
+644 AGGASLNAAQ

-683 GSVRAAVAVNAAND
+683 GSVRAAVAVNAADD

-711 VGGVYDA
+711 VGGAYDA

-897 LDPQGRRKKS
+897 LDPQGSAS
-907 RTQPATAIIGSG
+907 R
-919 RTYKGFLIKSAAP
+919 
-932 AWAVSAQTT
+932 AQVAMILMN
-941 RRQYRS
+941 YVEHVVNA

>member
-73 KESSSVLHE
+73 KESSSVLRE

-154 PATRTHPEDF
+154 PATRTEPEDF
-164 KRIYDFVYSD
+164 KQIYDFVYSD
-174 PTVIATFTP
+174 PTVLATFTP
-183 AAGNEAGSL
+183 AEGNKAGGL

-264 DVEPTIL
+264 DVQPTIL

-285 YADAGMSAVFTGHMH
+285 YADAGMSVVFTGHMH

-329 IRFVDLRRS
+329 VRFVDLRRS

-358 INYTDPA
+358 IHYTDPA

-377 YAREFGFSTAM
+377 YAREFGFTTAM

-407 DTWPVTKIIE
+407 DTWPVTKIVA
-417 NIDKIIE
+417 NIDQIID
-424 DVASIP
+424 DVAAVPI
-430 VAEGN
+430 AEGN

-711 VGGVYDA
+711 VGGAYDA

-862 AFPDAASVSGWAEEA
+862 AFPDAGSVSGWAEEA
-877 LSWANAAGLINGTV
+877 LSWANAVGLINGTV

-897 LDPQGRRKKS
+897 LDPQGSAS
-907 RTQPATAIIGSG
+907 R
-919 RTYKGFLIKSAAP
+919 
-932 AWAVSAQTT
+932 AQVAMILMN
-941 RRQYRS
+941 YVEHVVNA

>member
-264 DVEPTIL
+264 DVQPTIL

-285 YADAGMSAVFTGHMH
+285 YADAGMSVVFTGHMH

-329 IRFVDLRRS
+329 VRFVDLRRS

-358 INYTDPA
+358 IHYTDPA

-377 YAREFGFSTAM
+377 YAREFGFTTAM

-407 DTWPVTKIIE
+407 DTWPVTKIVA
-417 NIDKIIE
+417 NIDQIID
-424 DVASIP
+424 DVAAVPI
-430 VAEGN
+430 AEGN

-485 FGRGSVLF
+485 FGRGSVLL

-654 QRALGSQAAAA
+654 QRALGSQAATA

-683 GSVRAAVAVNAAND
+683 GSVRAAVAVNAADD

-711 VGGVYDA
+711 VGGAYDA

-897 LDPQGRRKKS
+897 LDPQGSAS
-907 RTQPATAIIGSG
+907 R
-919 RTYKGFLIKSAAP
+919 
-932 AWAVSAQTT
+932 AQVAMILMN
-941 RRQYRS
+941 YVEHVVNA

>member
-154 PATRTHPEDF
+154 PATRTEPEDF
-164 KRIYDFVYSD
+164 KQIYDFVYSD

-183 AAGNEAGSL
+183 AEGNKAGGL

-264 DVEPTIL
+264 DVQPTIL

-285 YADAGMSAVFTGHMH
+285 YADAGMSVVFTGHMH
-300 AVDIAAMTTKAGN
+300 AVDIAAMTTAAGN

-329 IRFVDLRRS
+329 VRFVDLRRS

-358 INYTDPA
+358 IHYTDPA

-377 YAREFGFSTAM
+377 YAREFGFTTDM

-396 VKSFFGKYLPN
+396 IKSFFGKYLPN
-407 DTWPVTKIIE
+407 DTWPVTKIIA
-417 NIDKIIE
+417 NIDQIID
-424 DVASIP
+424 DVAAIP
-430 VAEGN
+430 IAEGN

-571 QLRAATGAQSGVAV
+571 QLRTATGAQSGVAV

-683 GSVRAAVAVNAAND
+683 GSVRAAVAVNAADD
-697 LTAWSLADDGSISA
+697 LTAWSLADDGSIST
-711 VGGVYDA
+711 VGGAYDA

-862 AFPDAASVSGWAEEA
+862 SFPDAGSVSGWAEKA

-897 LDPQGRRKKS
+897 LDPQGSAS
-907 RTQPATAIIGSG
+907 R
-919 RTYKGFLIKSAAP
+919 
-932 AWAVSAQTT
+932 AQVAMILMN
-941 RRQYRS
+941 YVEHVVNA

>member
-143 KNFNTADGKAV
+143 KNFNTPDGKAV

-285 YADAGMSAVFTGHMH
+285 YADAGMSVVFTGHMH
-300 AVDIAAMTTKAGN
+300 AVDIAAMTTAAGN

-329 IRFVDLRRS
+329 VRFVDLRRS

-358 INYTDPA
+358 IHYTDPA

-377 YAREFGFSTAM
+377 YAREFGFTTAM

-396 VKSFFGKYLPN
+396 IKSFFGKYLPN
-407 DTWPVTKIIE
+407 DTWPVTKIIA
-417 NIDKIIE
+417 NIDQIID
-424 DVASIP
+424 DVAAVPI
-430 VAEGN
+430 AEGN

-455 NYPAWVQSGI
+455 NYPAWVQSGM
-465 DQLKSGALLDQ
+465 DQLRSGALLDQ

-485 FGRGSVLF
+485 FGRSSVLF

-540 QVRLLPVTGSS
+540 QVRLLPVTGSN

-644 ASGASLNAAQ
+644 ASGTSLNAAQ

-683 GSVRAAVAVNAAND
+683 GSVRAAVAVNAADD

-711 VGGVYDA
+711 VSGAYDA

-862 AFPDAASVSGWAEEA
+862 AFPDAGSVSGWAEEA

-897 LDPQGRRKKS
+897 LDPQGSAS
-907 RTQPATAIIGSG
+907 R
-919 RTYKGFLIKSAAP
+919 
-932 AWAVSAQTT
+932 AQVAMILMN
-941 RRQYRS
+941 YVEHVVNA

>member
-154 PATRTHPEDF
+154 PATRTEPEDF

-174 PTVIATFTP
+174 PTVLATFTP
-183 AAGNEAGSL
+183 AEGNKAGGL

-264 DVEPTIL
+264 DVQPTIL

-285 YADAGMSAVFTGHMH
+285 YADAGMSVVFTGHMH

-329 IRFVDLRRS
+329 VRFVDLRRS

-358 INYTDPA
+358 IHYTDPA

-377 YAREFGFSTAM
+377 YAREFGFTTAM

-396 VKSFFGKYLPN
+396 IKSFFGKYLPN
-407 DTWPVTKIIE
+407 DTWPVTKIIA
-417 NIDKIIE
+417 NIDQIID
-424 DVASIP
+424 DVAAVPI
-430 VAEGN
+430 AEGN

-683 GSVRAAVAVNAAND
+683 GSVRAAVAVNAADD

-711 VGGVYDA
+711 VSGAYDA

-862 AFPDAASVSGWAEEA
+862 AFPDAGSVSGWAEEA

-897 LDPQGRRKKS
+897 LDPQGSAS
-907 RTQPATAIIGSG
+907 R
-919 RTYKGFLIKSAAP
+919 
-932 AWAVSAQTT
+932 AQVAMILMN
-941 RRQYRS
+941 YVEHVVNA

>member
-154 PATRTHPEDF
+154 PATRTEPEDF

-174 PTVIATFTP
+174 PTVLATFTP
-183 AAGNEAGSL
+183 AEGNKAGGL

-264 DVEPTIL
+264 DVQPTIL

-285 YADAGMSAVFTGHMH
+285 YADAGMSVVFTGHMH

-329 IRFVDLRRS
+329 VRFVDLRRS

-358 INYTDPA
+358 IHYTDPA

-377 YAREFGFSTAM
+377 YAREFGFTTAM

-407 DTWPVTKIIE
+407 DTWPVTKIVA
-417 NIDKIIE
+417 NIDQIID
-424 DVASIP
+424 DVAAVPI
-430 VAEGN
+430 AEGN

-540 QVRLLPVTGSS
+540 QVRLLPVTGSN

-683 GSVRAAVAVNAAND
+683 GSVRAAVAVNAADD

-711 VGGVYDA
+711 VSGAYDA

-897 LDPQGRRKKS
+897 LDPQGSAS
-907 RTQPATAIIGSG
+907 R
-919 RTYKGFLIKSAAP
+919 
-932 AWAVSAQTT
+932 AQVAMILMN
-941 RRQYRS
+941 YVEHVVNA

>member
-154 PATRTHPEDF
+154 PATRTEPEDF

-202 TVIAM
+202 TIVAM
-207 DTCRYSSDNTSN
+207 DTCRYSKENTSN

-264 DVEPTIL
+264 DVQPTIL

-285 YADAGMSAVFTGHMH
+285 YADAGMSVVFTGHMH

-329 IRFVDLRRS
+329 VRFVDLRRS

-358 INYTDPA
+358 IPYTDPA

-377 YAREFGFSTAM
+377 YAREFGFTTAM

-407 DTWPVTKIIE
+407 DTWPVTKIVA
-417 NIDKIIE
+417 NIDQIID
-424 DVASIP
+424 DVAAVPI
-430 VAEGN
+430 AEGN

-540 QVRLLPVTGSS
+540 QVRLLPVTGSN

-683 GSVRAAVAVNAAND
+683 GSVRAAVAVNAADD

-711 VGGVYDA
+711 VSGAYDA

-862 AFPDAASVSGWAEEA
+862 AFPDAGSVSGWAEEA

-897 LDPQGRRKKS
+897 LDPQGSAS
-907 RTQPATAIIGSG
+907 R
-919 RTYKGFLIKSAAP
+919 
-932 AWAVSAQTT
+932 AQVAMILMN
-941 RRQYRS
+941 YVEHVVNA

>member
-73 KESSSVLHE
+73 KESSSVLRE

-154 PATRTHPEDF
+154 PATRTEPEDF
-164 KRIYDFVYSD
+164 KQIYDFVYSD

-183 AAGNEAGSL
+183 AEGNKAGGL

-264 DVEPTIL
+264 DVQPTIL

-285 YADAGMSAVFTGHMH
+285 YADAGMSVVFTGHMH

-329 IRFVDLRRS
+329 VRFVDLRRT

-377 YAREFGFSTAM
+377 YAREFGFTTAM

-407 DTWPVTKIIE
+407 DTWPVTKIVA
-417 NIDKIIE
+417 NIDQIID
-424 DVASIP
+424 DVAAVPI
-430 VAEGN
+430 AEGN

-654 QRALGSQAAAA
+654 QRALGSQAATA

-683 GSVRAAVAVNAAND
+683 GSVRAAVAVNVADD

-711 VGGVYDA
+711 VGGAYDA

-788 GAPAPKAP
+788 GEPAPKAP

-850 KGYDVSARADLT
+850 KGYDVSARADLA
-862 AFPDAASVSGWAEEA
+862 AFPDAASVSGWAKNA

-897 LDPQGRRKKS
+897 LDPQGSAS
-907 RTQPATAIIGSG
+907 R
-919 RTYKGFLIKSAAP
+919 
-932 AWAVSAQTT
+932 AQVAMILMN
-941 RRQYRS
+941 YVEHVVNA